1 LYIVGTVTVRGLPDQ
16 RIVSPKSESR
26 AMLEISIPVLNVRL
40 ATRSVQSWPDARP
53 LRQCLCLCLFL

>member
-1 LYIVGTVTVRGLPDQ
+1 
-16 RIVSPKSESR
+16 
-26 AMLEISIPVLNVRL
+26 MLEISIPVLNVRL